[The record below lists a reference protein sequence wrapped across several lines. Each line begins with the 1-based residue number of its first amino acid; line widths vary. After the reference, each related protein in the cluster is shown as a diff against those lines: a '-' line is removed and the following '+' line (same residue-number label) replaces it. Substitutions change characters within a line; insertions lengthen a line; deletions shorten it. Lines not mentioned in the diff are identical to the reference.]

1 MSTKVSALTAATNAE
16 LADTSLAYVV
26 IDPSGTPASKK
37 STLAQVGG
45 LPKSWVDEVNAIS
58 PFTSTT
64 GGSYTVGIAFLPA
77 RSGQSCV
84 GVRFYWPEAA
94 TRTVR
99 CSLFAI
105 GGGAA
110 LKTADVTTSGS
121 AGYFSA
127 TFTGESLTAG
137 TAYLVGIW
145 ETSGTVYQA
154 GKATTAV
161 AIMGE
166 YVPTTGPRR
175 YRDFIVVGQGGYAA
189 GDTAP
194 TNNHAF
200 FYAAEPLVSG

>member
-1 MSTKVSALTAATNAE
+1 MSTKVSALTAATNSE

-26 IDPSGTPASKK
+26 VDPSGTPASKK

-45 LPKSWVDEVNAIS
+45 APKSWVDDVTAVLA
-58 PFTSTT
+58 FTGTT
-64 GGSYTVGIAFLPA
+64 GGSYTVGVAFLPA

-94 TRTVR
+94 TRTIR

-127 TFTGESLTAG
+127 TFTGEALTAG

-145 ETSGTVYQA
+145 ETSGTVYQT
-154 GKATTAV
+154 GKASI

-166 YVPTTGPRR
+166 YVPTTAPRR

-189 GDTAP
+189 GDSAP